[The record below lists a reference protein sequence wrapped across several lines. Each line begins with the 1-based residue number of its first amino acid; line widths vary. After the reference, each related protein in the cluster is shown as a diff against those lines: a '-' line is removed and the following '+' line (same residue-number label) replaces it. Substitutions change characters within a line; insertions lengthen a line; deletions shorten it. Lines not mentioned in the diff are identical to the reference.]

1 MYVPR
6 ELNGGEASPGRTVTT
21 SGGLTR
27 LMITVVSPLFLTWKL
42 ATQCTVS
49 ENNQLGRVDMQ
60 RTRHSLK
67 MKMGVCG
74 YCNHDMKENEF
85 LGGVRPVGGF
95 L

>member
-1 MYVPR
+1 MDYVR
-6 ELNGGEASPGRTVTT
+6 STGTEWWGSLARADRHHKWGIDQIDDNGGF
-21 SGGLTR
+21 
-27 LMITVVSPLFLTWKL
+27 TVVLDLE
-42 ATQCTVS
+42 A
-49 ENNQLGRVDMQ
+49 G
-60 RTRHSLK
+60 RHSLK